1 MSAPRIVSRGRIGS
15 RTADGRV
22 GSGAAEARIGSGA
35 ADGSRPPSENPFQE
49 GLREVDSAAPGD
61 GVRRSS
67 SGPLAA
73 CLLSALAVVAS
84 LPGALSAQAGPP
96 GTDASTSP
104 EAEEGAPLVG
114 DRPDFTESATAVGRL
129 QLETGYTYE
138 DAGPSDVHTVGEL
151 LVRVPAGRR
160 LELRIGVPS
169 WSWTDA
175 GDPPDLGPGAELP
188 GEGPRGITDASLGLK
203 LGLRE
208 PGPDGGGPAVALLAG
223 TTVPTGGD
231 LGSDGFH
238 PGGRLAAA
246 LDLSER
252 LSLGANGGVA
262 SAEAAGERH
271 AELSGSLALGVAA
284 SGAVGAYL
292 EGYGFVPT
300 GEGPDASSVVNGGL
314 TWLAGPDLQLD
325 VRVGTGLSGPSPDLI
340 FGTGVVWRP

>member
-1 MSAPRIVSRGRIGS
+1 MSAPRIASRG
-15 RTADGRV
+15 
-22 GSGAAEARIGSGA
+22 RIGSGA
-35 ADGSRPPSENPFQE
+35 ADGSRRPSDNRFQE
-49 GLREVDSAAPGD
+49 GRREVGSAAPGD
-61 GVRRSS
+61 GVWRSP

-73 CLLSALAVVAS
+73 WLLSALAVVAFVPAG
-84 LPGALSAQAGPP
+84 LAAQAAPP
-96 GTDASTSP
+96 GPGASTSS
-104 EAEEGAPLVG
+104 EAEDGAPLVG
-114 DRPDFTESATAVGRL
+114 DRPDFTESASVVGRL

-169 WSWTDA
+169 WSWTDV

-188 GEGPRGITDASLGLK
+188 GEGPRGITDASMGLK
-203 LGLRE
+203 LGLRD
-208 PGPDGGGPAVALLAG
+208 PGPDGAGPRVALLAG

-238 PGGRLAAA
+238 PGGRLAAGM
-246 LDLSER
+246 DLSAR
-252 LSLGANGGVA
+252 LSLGANAGVA
-262 SAEAAGERH
+262 SAEEGEIRY
-271 AELSGSLALGVAA
+271 AEFAGSLALGV
-284 SGAVGAYL
+284 GLTEAVGAYL
-292 EGYGFVPT
+292 EAYGFVPT
-300 GEGPDASSVVNGGL
+300 GDGPDASSVVDGGL